1 LGRWQAE
8 YTDGRLFA
16 SGMEERGLPKSRQ
29 GRFIARDWTQGSII
43 GNLLSLSW
51 PLVISSSL
59 MMLGPTIDM
68 VWVGKLGS
76 ASVAGVG
83 VAGIATQLIMGAM
96 MGLIMGMRALIARFI
111 GTNDIQGANHVSQ
124 QAFVISGGFAII
136 MAVVGAFLAEEILGL
151 FGLEPEVVVAGSDY
165 LRIMFVGAAA
175 ISFRIMAEGV
185 MQASGDTVT
194 PMITATIYR
203 LFHVALCPFLIFGW
217 WIFPEL
223 GVRGAAVTNVISQS
237 LGVSLGLW
245 LLFTGR
251 SLYFTR
257 PVRQDE
263 DDRLHNALSLRWL
276 PRIHIGQSRLRLTMQ
291 DFRLDPHV
299 IWRIVRIGLPSM
311 ISGMQRTFSQFFLM
325 MFISPF
331 GTVAVAAHTITQRI
345 EILMFMPG
353 MAMGQAAG
361 VLAGQNL
368 GAGKPERAAKGAWI
382 AVLVVEAFLI
392 ICSIVILFVPGPIVR
407 IFNSEPDLVAMT
419 TTFLRIAVTGYVV
432 MGITASLM
440 STLSGAGDTVPPM
453 IFGLISIWVFQLPLA
468 YFLPKI
474 GDLGVY
480 GVRWAIVSGLL
491 FGAVA
496 YLLYF
501 RTGRWK
507 RRRV

>member
-1 LGRWQAE
+1 
-8 YTDGRLFA
+8 
-16 SGMEERGLPKSRQ
+16 MEERGFPRGRQ
-29 GRFIARDWTQGSII
+29 GGAFTRDWTQGSIV
-43 GNLLSLSW
+43 GNLLSMSW
-51 PLVISSSL
+51 PMVISNSL

-68 VWVGKLGS
+68 IWVGKLGTS
-76 ASVAGVG
+76 SVAGVG

-96 MGLIMGMRALIARFI
+96 MGLIMGMRALIARSI
-111 GTNDIQGANHVSQ
+111 GTGDIRGANHVSQ
-124 QAFVISGGFAII
+124 QAFVISGGFAIT
-136 MAVVGAFLAEEILGL
+136 MAVIGAFLAEEILNL
-151 FGLEPEVVVAGSDY
+151 FGLEPEVVVAGADY
-165 LRIMFVGAAA
+165 LRIMFVGSAA

-203 LFHVALCPFLIFGW
+203 LFHVTLSPFLIFGW

-223 GVRGAAVTNVISQS
+223 GVRGAAITNVISQS

-257 PVRQDE
+257 PSRQEE
-263 DDRLHNALSLRWL
+263 DGWLHRVLTLRWL
-276 PRIHIGQSRLRLTMQ
+276 PGVHIGQSRLRLTLQ
-291 DFRLDPHV
+291 DFHLDPQT
-299 IWRIVRIGLPSM
+299 IWRIVRIGFPSM

-345 EILMFMPG
+345 EMLMFMPG
-353 MAMGQAAG
+353 MALGQAAG

-368 GAGKPERAAKGAWI
+368 GAGKPDRAERGAWI
-382 AVLVVEAFLI
+382 AVLLVEVFLVV
-392 ICSIVILFVPGPIVR
+392 CSIVIFVVPGPMVR
-407 IFNSEPDLVAMT
+407 IFNSEPELVTVA
-419 TTFLRIAVTGYVV
+419 TTFLRIAVVGYMV
-432 MGITASLM
+432 MGFTVSLM

-453 IFGLISIWVFQLPLA
+453 IFSLVSIWVLQLPLA
-468 YFLPKI
+468 YFLPKV

-507 RRRV
+507 RKRV